1 MSKHPSFRPTRV
13 MTVTACGIAFAVSGC
28 GGDQGGT
35 YAPSGGY
42 QSNPGYSNEGSYSDA
57 AAALEEQRQAVE
69 ALSESSQMMHEA
81 QMDAINSWTP

>member
-1 MSKHPSFRPTRV
+1 MSNHPSFRPTRV
-13 MTVTACGIAFAVSGC
+13 LTVATCGIAFAVSGC

-42 QSNPGYSNEGSYSDA
+42 QSDPGYSTEGSYSDA
-57 AAALEEQRQAVE
+57 AAALEEQRRAAE

-81 QMDAINSWTP
+81 QMDAINSMTP